1 MRPQLPTNR
10 HSHLTIHRDL
20 KPENVMFKSPLPDN
34 WRESG
39 ALQRAA
45 VKIIDLGLARSL
57 RDKRNNYAP
66 HPAAAADAD
75 ATAAS
80 VASDAAAA
88 HTAVHTAAHV
98 AAHAAAHA
106 GGPRGLSMTP
116 EHSVHDGGA
125 FMPELLGTPEQPG
138 HDGGVVCICAP
149 LLLPP
154 CAHPLHPAPRFAFC
168 LHLHQQRV
176 YTLCR
181 WLAARP
187 L

>member
-1 MRPQLPTNR
+1 MIEAFIEPNGVVHLVMELCSGPTLQWVLDGRGALGELEAKAIMLQLVEALAHL

-75 ATAAS
+75 AT
-80 VASDAAAA
+80 
-88 HTAVHTAAHV
+88 
-98 AAHAAAHA
+98 
-106 GGPRGLSMTP
+106 
-116 EHSVHDGGA
+116 
-125 FMPELLGTPEQPG
+125 
-138 HDGGVVCICAP
+138 
-149 LLLPP
+149 
-154 CAHPLHPAPRFAFC
+154 
-168 LHLHQQRV
+168 
-176 YTLCR
+176 
-181 WLAARP
+181 
-187 L
+187 